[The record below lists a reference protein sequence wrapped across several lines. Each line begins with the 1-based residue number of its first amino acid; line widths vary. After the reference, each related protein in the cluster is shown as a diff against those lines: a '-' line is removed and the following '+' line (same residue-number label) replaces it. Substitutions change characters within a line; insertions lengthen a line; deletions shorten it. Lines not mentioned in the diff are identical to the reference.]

1 MIHKRY
7 SYKIFIPLFHFFK
20 NRRIILQGREK
31 FSEFQVSRFFQ
42 ILIKIVNYYCIIV
55 SQKKKRKKKKE
66 NSFEF
71 KFLWKSQIER
81 ISKKIII
88 VSSSFKLKYSKI
100 KKKKKKGRERK
111 KISRISNSNP
121 HQNRKNQNDS

>member
-55 SQKKKRKKKKE
+55 SQKKKKKE
-66 NSFEF
+66 
-71 KFLWKSQIER
+71 K
-81 ISKKIII
+81 
-88 VSSSFKLKYSKI
+88 
-100 KKKKKKGRERK
+100 ERK
-111 KISRISNSNP
+111 FFRIQILMKIA
-121 HQNRKNQNDS
+121 NRKDF

>member
-55 SQKKKRKKKKE
+55 SQKKKE
-66 NSFEF
+66 
-71 KFLWKSQIER
+71 
-81 ISKKIII
+81 
-88 VSSSFKLKYSKI
+88 
-100 KKKKKKGRERK
+100 RERK
-111 KISRISNSNP
+111 KILSNSNSYE
-121 HQNRKNQNDS
+121 NRKSKGFLKKSS